1 MIKIAVFVSL
11 FTLSIGSAFAQ
22 TATDSIP
29 KFDPKVKNALNMV
42 DQMAYQAG
50 LRYSDLSIAKIKLYD
65 LMARNP
71 EDLRYMEA
79 LGSLYFEAGEY
90 ASSALVAMDILKIND
105 KNVGAL
111 EIASYALEQ
120 LGAFDR
126 AERLVDL
133 VTAVVD
139 GAELAGLSLFA
150 GWQSQARVSDPLGR
164 CYQLLNVLRE
174 LRGSV
179 HITAVVAHGVT
190 PLQALLANPNNNGS
204 ETAERFGWSGPYQD
218 VKHLRDDFM
227 AAENLTNVLMAQHL
241 SVLTTVEQ
249 NELLELVTEVHSI
262 LFP

>member
-1 MIKIAVFVSL
+1 MMKIAVFVSL
-11 FTLSIGSAFAQ
+11 FALSIGAAMAQ

-29 KFDPKVKNALNMV
+29 KFDPKVKSALNMV
-42 DQMAYQAG
+42 DQMVYQAG

-126 AERLVDL
+126 ALPYYESLHLLTGDNFSLYKSAYLQYSMKRYPEAMNSLTMLVKLAKTDEKIGF
-133 VTAVVD
+133 AV
-139 GAELAGLSLFA
+139 
-150 GWQSQARVSDPLGR
+150 
-164 CYQLLNVLRE
+164 
-174 LRGSV
+174 
-179 HITAVVAHGVT
+179 
-190 PLQALLANPNNNGS
+190 S
-204 ETAERFGWSGPYQD
+204 ETETQQVD
-218 VKHLRDDFM
+218 MK
-227 AAENLTNVLMAQHL
+227 AAALNLKGLVYLEQASKSEAKAAFTEALALEPTFTQAKENLAKTN
-241 SVLTTVEQ
+241 
-249 NELLELVTEVHSI
+249 
-262 LFP
+262 

>member
-29 KFDPKVKNALNMV
+29 KFDPKVKNALNLV
-42 DQMAYQAG
+42 DQLAYQAG

-126 AERLVDL
+126 ALPYYESLHLLTGDNFSLYKSAYLQYSMKRYAEAMNSLTMLVK
-133 VTAVVD
+133 
-139 GAELAGLSLFA
+139 LAKADEKIGFA
-150 GWQSQARVSDPLGR
+150 
-164 CYQLLNVLRE
+164 
-174 LRGSV
+174 
-179 HITAVVAHGVT
+179 I
-190 PLQALLANPNNNGS
+190 S
-204 ETAERFGWSGPYQD
+204 ETETQQVD
-218 VKHLRDDFM
+218 MK
-227 AAENLTNVLMAQHL
+227 AAALNLKGLVFLDQNSKVEAKAAFNEALVIEPTFTQAKENLVKTN
-241 SVLTTVEQ
+241 
-249 NELLELVTEVHSI
+249 
-262 LFP
+262 

>member
-126 AERLVDL
+126 ALPYYESLHLLTGDNFSLYKSAYLQFSMKRYAEAMNSLTMLMKLAKTDEKIGF
-133 VTAVVD
+133 AV
-139 GAELAGLSLFA
+139 
-150 GWQSQARVSDPLGR
+150 
-164 CYQLLNVLRE
+164 
-174 LRGSV
+174 
-179 HITAVVAHGVT
+179 
-190 PLQALLANPNNNGS
+190 S
-204 ETAERFGWSGPYQD
+204 ETETQQ
-218 VKHLRDDFM
+218 VNMK
-227 AAENLTNVLMAQHL
+227 AAALNLKGLVYLEQASKSEAKAAFTEALALEPTFTQAKENLAKTN
-241 SVLTTVEQ
+241 
-249 NELLELVTEVHSI
+249 
-262 LFP
+262 

>member
-1 MIKIAVFVSL
+1 MMKIAVFVSL

-42 DQMAYQAG
+42 DQLAYQAG

-65 LMARNP
+65 LLARNP

-126 AERLVDL
+126 ALPYYESLHLLTGDNFSLYKSAYLQYSMKRY
-133 VTAVVD
+133 
-139 GAELAGLSLFA
+139 AEAMNSLTMLIKLAKADEKIGFA
-150 GWQSQARVSDPLGR
+150 
-164 CYQLLNVLRE
+164 
-174 LRGSV
+174 
-179 HITAVVAHGVT
+179 I
-190 PLQALLANPNNNGS
+190 S
-204 ETAERFGWSGPYQD
+204 ETETQQVD
-218 VKHLRDDFM
+218 MK
-227 AAENLTNVLMAQHL
+227 AAALNLKGLVFLDQNSKVEAKTAFNEALVIEPTFTQAKENLVKTN
-241 SVLTTVEQ
+241 
-249 NELLELVTEVHSI
+249 
-262 LFP
+262 

>member
-1 MIKIAVFVSL
+1 MMKIAVFVSL

-29 KFDPKVKNALNMV
+29 KFDPKVKNALNLV
-42 DQMAYQAG
+42 DQLAYQAG

-65 LMARNP
+65 LLARNP

-126 AERLVDL
+126 ALPYYESLHLLTGDNFSLYKSAYLQYSMKRYAEAMNSLTMLVKLAKADEKIGFAISETETQQVDMKAAALNLKGL
-133 VTAVVD
+133 VFLDQNSKVEAK
-139 GAELAGLSLFA
+139 AAFNEALAIEPAF
-150 GWQSQARVSDPLGR
+150 SQA
-164 CYQLLNVLRE
+164 
-174 LRGSV
+174 
-179 HITAVVAHGVT
+179 
-190 PLQALLANPNNNGS
+190 
-204 ETAERFGWSGPYQD
+204 
-218 VKHLRDDFM
+218 K
-227 AAENLTNVLMAQHL
+227 ENLVKTN
-241 SVLTTVEQ
+241 
-249 NELLELVTEVHSI
+249 
-262 LFP
+262 

>member
-42 DQMAYQAG
+42 DQLAYQAG

-65 LMARNP
+65 LLARNP

-126 AERLVDL
+126 ALPYYESLHLLTGDNFSLYKSAYLQFSMKRYAEAMNSLTMLMKLAKEDEKIGF
-133 VTAVVD
+133 AV
-139 GAELAGLSLFA
+139 
-150 GWQSQARVSDPLGR
+150 
-164 CYQLLNVLRE
+164 
-174 LRGSV
+174 
-179 HITAVVAHGVT
+179 
-190 PLQALLANPNNNGS
+190 S
-204 ETAERFGWSGPYQD
+204 ETETQQ
-218 VKHLRDDFM
+218 VNMK
-227 AAENLTNVLMAQHL
+227 AAALNLKGLVYLEQASKSEAKAAFTEALALEPTFTQAKENLAKTN
-241 SVLTTVEQ
+241 
-249 NELLELVTEVHSI
+249 
-262 LFP
+262 

>member
-1 MIKIAVFVSL
+1 MMKIAVLISL

-90 ASSALVAMDILKIND
+90 ASSALVAMDLLKIND
-105 KNVGAL
+105 KNVGVL

-126 AERLVDL
+126 ALPYYESLHLLTGDNFSLYKSAYLQYSMKRYAEAINSLTMLMKLAKADEKIGF
-133 VTAVVD
+133 AV
-139 GAELAGLSLFA
+139 
-150 GWQSQARVSDPLGR
+150 
-164 CYQLLNVLRE
+164 
-174 LRGSV
+174 
-179 HITAVVAHGVT
+179 
-190 PLQALLANPNNNGS
+190 S
-204 ETAERFGWSGPYQD
+204 ETETQQVD
-218 VKHLRDDFM
+218 MK
-227 AAENLTNVLMAQHL
+227 AAALNLKGLVFLDQNSKVEAKAAFNEALAIEPTFTQAKENLVKTN
-241 SVLTTVEQ
+241 
-249 NELLELVTEVHSI
+249 
-262 LFP
+262 

>member
-1 MIKIAVFVSL
+1 MMKIAVFVSL
-11 FTLSIGSAFAQ
+11 FSLSIGAAMAQ

-29 KFDPKVKNALNMV
+29 KFDPKVKSALNMV
-42 DQMAYQAG
+42 DQMVYQAG

-126 AERLVDL
+126 ALPYYESLHLLTGDNFSLYKSAYLQYSMKRYPEAMNSLTMLVKLAKADEKIGF
-133 VTAVVD
+133 AV
-139 GAELAGLSLFA
+139 
-150 GWQSQARVSDPLGR
+150 
-164 CYQLLNVLRE
+164 
-174 LRGSV
+174 
-179 HITAVVAHGVT
+179 
-190 PLQALLANPNNNGS
+190 S
-204 ETAERFGWSGPYQD
+204 ETETQQVD
-218 VKHLRDDFM
+218 MK
-227 AAENLTNVLMAQHL
+227 AAALNLKGLVYLEQASKSEAKAAFTEALALEPTFTQAKENLAKTN
-241 SVLTTVEQ
+241 
-249 NELLELVTEVHSI
+249 
-262 LFP
+262 

>member
-1 MIKIAVFVSL
+1 MMKIAVFVSL

-126 AERLVDL
+126 ALPYYESLHLLTGDNFSLYKSAYLQYSMKRYAEAMNSLTMLMKLAKEDEKIGF
-133 VTAVVD
+133 AV
-139 GAELAGLSLFA
+139 
-150 GWQSQARVSDPLGR
+150 
-164 CYQLLNVLRE
+164 
-174 LRGSV
+174 
-179 HITAVVAHGVT
+179 
-190 PLQALLANPNNNGS
+190 S
-204 ETAERFGWSGPYQD
+204 ETETQQ
-218 VKHLRDDFM
+218 VNMK
-227 AAENLTNVLMAQHL
+227 AAALNLKGLVYLEQASKSEAKAAFTEALALEPTFTQAKENLAKTN
-241 SVLTTVEQ
+241 
-249 NELLELVTEVHSI
+249 
-262 LFP
+262 

>member
-1 MIKIAVFVSL
+1 MMKIAVFVSL

-42 DQMAYQAG
+42 DQLAYQAG

-65 LMARNP
+65 LLARNP

-126 AERLVDL
+126 ALPYYESLHLLTGDNFSLYKSAYLQYSMKRYAEAMNSLTMLVKLAKADEKIGFAISETETQQVDMKAAALNLKGL
-133 VTAVVD
+133 VFLDQNSKVEAK
-139 GAELAGLSLFA
+139 AAFNEALAIEPAF
-150 GWQSQARVSDPLGR
+150 SQA
-164 CYQLLNVLRE
+164 
-174 LRGSV
+174 
-179 HITAVVAHGVT
+179 
-190 PLQALLANPNNNGS
+190 
-204 ETAERFGWSGPYQD
+204 
-218 VKHLRDDFM
+218 K
-227 AAENLTNVLMAQHL
+227 ENLVKTN
-241 SVLTTVEQ
+241 
-249 NELLELVTEVHSI
+249 
-262 LFP
+262 